1 MVGDGASVTAID
13 CDRNSDGW
21 QRSVQWQ
28 LVGDGWHGAMVI
40 DGLTAT

>member
-1 MVGDGASVTAID
+1 MVRDDASATAID

-21 QRSVQWQ
+21 QRLVRWQ
-28 LVGDGWHGAMVI
+28 LVGDGWHGATAI